1 MVGVG
6 FLPVAKYKNKLYF
19 LFGKERNR
27 PNETAKGWA
36 DFGGGS
42 EEGETKIQT
51 ASREG
56 AEELCGFLGNRS
68 KINSMLKKKKVR
80 IESDD
85 KNYTSFVVP
94 VDYDENLPKYFNN
107 QIGFL
112 NNYVGKYKL
121 HHTTMYE
128 KQEIKWFSIN
138 MLRVHKKKF
147 RTFFQDVVSKI
158 IKNEKNIK
166 SLFHKKTRKKKKI
179 HNKTFKNK

>member
-42 EEGETKIQT
+42 EEGESKFQT

-56 AEELCGFLGNRS
+56 AEELCGFLGNKT
-68 KINSMLKKKKVR
+68 KIGSLLKKKKMT
-80 IESDD
+80 IQTDD
-85 KNYTSFVVP
+85 NNYTSFVVP
-94 VDYDENLPKYFNN
+94 IDYDENLPKYFNN
-107 QIGFL
+107 QISFI
-112 NNYVGKYKL
+112 NSYVGKYKL

-147 RTFFQDVVSKI
+147 RPFFQEVISKV
-158 IKNEKNIK
+158 IKNEKNINL
-166 SLFHKKTRKKKKI
+166 LFKKKTRKIKLK
-179 HNKTFKNK
+179 HNKTVKK